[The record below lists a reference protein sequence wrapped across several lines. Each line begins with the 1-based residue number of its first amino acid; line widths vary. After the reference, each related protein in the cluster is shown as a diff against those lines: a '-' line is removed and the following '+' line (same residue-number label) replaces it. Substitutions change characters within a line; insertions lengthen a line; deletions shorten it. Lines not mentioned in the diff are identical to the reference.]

1 MNKRQFTVVDALVS
15 LRPGAHW
22 VMQGYDYSTLEWD
35 KNNTSNPPSDQE
47 IQNEMQRLTSIE
59 PFNICKE
66 TAKQLIAATDWA
78 VLPDVGLKNSAD
90 FVTYRGILR
99 GLIITPVADPVW
111 PTEPTPVWE

>member
-1 MNKRQFTVVDALVS
+1 MITIANAIQS
-15 LRPGAHW
+15 LRPGAQW
-22 VMQGYDYSTLEWD
+22 ALRGTTYDGLEWLD
-35 KNNTSNPPSDQE
+35 IVQSKPTEQE
-47 IQNEMQRLTSIE
+47 IANEYDRLVQQQ
-59 PFNICKE
+59 PFDECK
-66 TAKQLIAATDWA
+66 TKSKQLIAATDWA

>member
-1 MNKRQFTVVDALVS
+1 MIDQALKI
-15 LRPGAHW
+15 LRPN
-22 VMQGYDYSTLEWD
+22 SEWICDGDLYEGITWLSDENTKPTEQEVNDEISRLVAQQPFD
-35 KNNTSNPPSDQE
+35 K
-47 IQNEMQRLTSIE
+47 
-59 PFNICKE
+59 CK
-66 TAKQLIAATDWA
+66 AKEFIAATDWA

>member
-1 MNKRQFTVVDALVS
+1 MKIIKALYAI
-15 LRPGAHW
+15 RPGA
-22 VMQGYDYSTLEWD
+22 DYVLRGDAYEGLEWRD
-35 KNNTSNPPSDQE
+35 QSQSKPTEQE
-47 IQNEMQRLTSIE
+47 INDEIAKQDAQR
-59 PFNICKE
+59 PFDECKAK
-66 TAKQLIAATDWA
+66 AKQLIAATDWA